1 MHSKWV
7 PYQNLGISNSERKI
21 LSSMGSSARRHGRA
35 RPRRPGGAR
44 PRRHGGARPRRPGG
58 ARPRRHGGA
67 RLGPAPAAHRALEL
81 AARRPASAMSPPAQ
95 PGGVAAAG
103 PWRRRREKRRG
114 RRGRRRRP
122 ALGDDPSPAS
132 RRNRRRGGRVAG
144 EWAGRGKKGKEGSS
158 AAPSR
163 RGARRCRRS
172 AASRRRPWLLLP
184 LLQGRR
190 PGPRAPCGRPA
201 CSRRR
206 AGPRGS
212 SRTAA
217 FLRAGGEEREVGI
230 FASCLARYPKWV
242 SRLGSLLENDFGWQ
256 IHCT

>member
-114 RRGRRRRP
+114 RWGRRRRP

-190 PGPRAPCGRPA
+190 PGPRALGGGGARSGRELHAPSRLQPEQGRA
-201 CSRRR
+201 AGVEQDRRLPSRRGR
-206 AGPRGS
+206 GTRGGHFCVLPRSVPKMGV
-212 SRTAA
+212 A
-217 FLRAGGEEREVGI
+217 FG
-230 FASCLARYPKWV
+230 
-242 SRLGSLLENDFGWQ
+242 
-256 IHCT
+256 

>member
-21 LSSMGSSARRHGRA
+21 LSSMGSSARRHGR
-35 RPRRPGGAR
+35 
-44 PRRHGGARPRRPGG
+44 ARPRRPGG

-190 PGPRAPCGRPA
+190 PGPPPSFAPGERNV
-201 CSRRR
+201 RW
-206 AGPRGS
+206 
-212 SRTAA
+212 A
-217 FLRAGGEEREVGI
+217 FLRPASLGTQNGCRVWVACWRTISVGKYTV
-230 FASCLARYPKWV
+230 RDPKWV
-242 SRLGSLLENDFGWQ
+242 WVAVCVFCWRQS
-256 IHCT
+256 